1 MNYIFNSDFPLCAN
15 VSVQVF
21 LLYFFC
27 SGFIYDSPVCFQDR
41 ILQTIVTVVIF
52 HVISLILDINRG
64 DPSLFHSSLVQT
76 PNIPN
81 LK

>member
-1 MNYIFNSDFPLCAN
+1 MNYIFNSDFPLCAS

-21 LLYFFC
+21 LLWFFC
-27 SGFIYDSPVCFQDR
+27 SGFIYDSPVCFQDQ
-41 ILQTIVTVVIF
+41 ILQTIVAVVIF

-64 DPSLFHSSLVQT
+64 DPSLFHSSLVQSL
-76 PNIPN
+76 NIPN

>member
-41 ILQTIVTVVIF
+41 ILQTIVTLVIF

-64 DPSLFHSSLVQT
+64 DPSLFHSSLVQSL
-76 PNIPN
+76 NISN

>member
-21 LLYFFC
+21 IVFFC

-41 ILQTIVTVVIF
+41 ILQTIVTLVIF

-64 DPSLFHSSLVQT
+64 DPSLFHSSLVQSL
-76 PNIPN
+76 NISN